1 MRACIQR
8 VQSASVTL
16 PQEENR
22 IVGEIGAGLL
32 ILLGVGTSDTERE
45 SALLARK
52 CSEMRIFEDENGKMN
67 LSLTDIGGSM
77 LVVSQFTL
85 YADCQRG
92 RRPGFTNAAPPELA
106 KRLYQHFVE
115 EVRKR
120 GIPVELGQFQAEMHV
135 RLVNDG
141 PVTIWLDTDTLHP
154 TEKAIRHQSQE
165 RCVQS

>member
-16 PQEENR
+16 PQEGNR
-22 IVGEIGAGLL
+22 VVGEIGTGLL
-32 ILLGVGTSDTERE
+32 VLLGVGTSDTENE

-52 CSEMRIFEDENGKMN
+52 CSELRIFEDENGKMN
-67 LSLTDIGGSM
+67 LSLADVGGSM

-92 RRPGFTNAAPPELA
+92 RRPSFTNAAPPESA
-106 KRLYQHFVE
+106 DRLYQHFVDE
-115 EVRKR
+115 IRQRE
-120 GIPVELGQFQAEMHV
+120 IPVAVGAFRSEMHV

-141 PVTIWLDTDTLHP
+141 PVTIWLDTQDLRTG
-154 TEKAIRHQSQE
+154 
-165 RCVQS
+165 